1 MKNMKNIKNT
11 MGTFKGKKEVIITID
26 YNMLPSEYKLDTV
39 KESIDKYKKDFGIE
53 AIIIPIDSSK
63 KNLEDGTIIFPEIHK
78 I

>member
-1 MKNMKNIKNT
+1 MNKFT
-11 MGTFKGKKEVIITID
+11 DKKEMILIID

-63 KNLEDGTIIFPEIHK
+63 KNIEGGEIIFPEIHK